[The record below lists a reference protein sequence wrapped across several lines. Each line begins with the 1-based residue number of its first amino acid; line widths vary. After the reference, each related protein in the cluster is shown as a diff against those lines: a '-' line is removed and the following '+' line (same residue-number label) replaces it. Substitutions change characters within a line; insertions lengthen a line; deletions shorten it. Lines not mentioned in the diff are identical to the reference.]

1 MPLCSFIISAIISK
15 GGAKPNIIREETEM
29 KTQIRSLTQ
38 ADLVILRN
46 KVECCFEAAAK
57 ATGCQVFN
65 ILSVIN
71 SSLNKKLL

>member
-1 MPLCSFIISAIISK
+1 MMLLCFFIISAIISK
-15 GGAKPNIIREETEM
+15 GGAKPNIIPEETEL

-57 ATGCQVFN
+57 ATGCQV
-65 ILSVIN
+65 LN
-71 SSLNKKLL
+71 SSLNQKLL